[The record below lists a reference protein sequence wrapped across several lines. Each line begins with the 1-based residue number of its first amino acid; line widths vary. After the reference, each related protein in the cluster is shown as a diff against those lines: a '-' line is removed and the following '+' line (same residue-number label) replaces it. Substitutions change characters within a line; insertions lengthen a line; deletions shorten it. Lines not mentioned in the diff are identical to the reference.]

1 MLLFSVSLIPSCR
14 TPPGQPPGP
23 QPPTDPPIPPIP
35 EPTDPPIVRPAWRV
49 YHPRKKKKK
58 EQRAPVPPTSAQP
71 PQAGPSH
78 MGPSPMDR
86 HLRQQ
91 VASWN
96 TWRRKFFFPH
106 SRKYRYSSFSPFS
119 WSRCCDDTSTCW
131 THVASK
137 SWIVRG
143 KNTYV
148 VDLWR
153 TWTTTTL
160 IFPSFFIWYNL
171 IIIFWLS
178 WNNDIYL

>member
-96 TWRRKFFFPH
+96 TWRRKFFFLH
-106 SRKYRYSSFSPFS
+106 SRKYRYIHHFPPLADPDVVMTPPPVEPTLRLSPGLFGARTPTSS
-119 WSRCCDDTSTCW
+119 
-131 THVASK
+131 
-137 SWIVRG
+137 
-143 KNTYV
+143 
-148 VDLWR
+148 
-153 TWTTTTL
+153 
-160 IFPSFFIWYNL
+160 
-171 IIIFWLS
+171 
-178 WNNDIYL
+178 IYDEPGPQRR